1 MYLQRKI
8 DSILEDWKRNENR
21 KPIIIKGS
29 RQVGKTESIR
39 HFANKHYKSVIEIKN
54 VEEQK

>member
-39 HFANKHYKSVIEIKN
+39 HFANYIIE
-54 VEEQK
+54 VTFFQ